1 MEVKVELPLRLARVV
16 GTRSL
21 NVKVESGASVRDV
34 LSSALSKEEA
44 YCMVV
49 DGGEVAPGMLVLLN
63 ERDVRVLE
71 GLNTKVSDGD
81 VVTVLS
87 VTHGG

>member
-16 GTRSL
+16 GARSL
-21 NVKVESGASVRDV
+21 NVKVENGTSVRDV
-34 LSSALSKEEA
+34 LSSALSKEA

-49 DGGEVAPGMLVLLN
+49 NGGGVAPGMLVLLN

-71 GLNTKVSDGD
+71 GLNTKVNDGD